1 MQHPTPSADK
11 EEETMMKY
19 EKPMLEVV
27 SFQEEEKLMLD
38 AHDEAHGDLSLN
50 GIIGYSLRT
59 NSQSL

>member
-1 MQHPTPSADK
+1 
-11 EEETMMKY
+11 MKTY
-19 EKPMLEVV
+19 EKPILEVV

-59 NSQSL
+59 NSASL

>member
-1 MQHPTPSADK
+1 
-11 EEETMMKY
+11 MKMY
-19 EKPMLEVV
+19 EKPVLEVI

-59 NSQSL
+59 NSASL

>member
-1 MQHPTPSADK
+1 
-11 EEETMMKY
+11 MMKY

-27 SFQEEEKLMLD
+27 SFQEEEKLMTDLD
-38 AHDEAHGDLSLN
+38 NGDLSLN

>member
-1 MQHPTPSADK
+1 
-11 EEETMMKY
+11 MKNY

-38 AHDEAHGDLSLN
+38 KDTRDGELTLN

>member
-1 MQHPTPSADK
+1 
-11 EEETMMKY
+11 MMKY

-27 SFQEEEKLMLD
+27 SFQEEEKLMVDL
-38 AHDEAHGDLSLN
+38 HDEAHSDLTLN

>member
-1 MQHPTPSADK
+1 MK

-27 SFQEEEKLMLD
+27 SFQEEEKLMV
-38 AHDEAHGDLSLN
+38 DELTLE

-59 NSQSL
+59 NNQSL